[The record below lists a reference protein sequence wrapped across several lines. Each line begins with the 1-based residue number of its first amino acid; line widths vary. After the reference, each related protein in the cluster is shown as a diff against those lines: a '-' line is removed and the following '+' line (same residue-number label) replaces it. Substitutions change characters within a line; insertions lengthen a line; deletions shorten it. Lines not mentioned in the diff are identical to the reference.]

1 MKIIPGT
8 ASTSSTPLFN
18 TISATLLSDA
28 ANENNLTP
36 SVSADS
42 QNVQQL
48 VDRVNK
54 ALHETDTH
62 IKVKVHE
69 KTNTIMVVVV
79 NNDTD
84 EVIREIPSERML
96 DLMYNMCVNVGVFL
110 DKKI

>member
-1 MKIIPGT
+1 MKINPGT

-18 TISATLLSDA
+18 TISATLLADA
-28 ANENNLTP
+28 TNENLTP
-36 SVSADS
+36 SVGADT
-42 QNVQQL
+42 QNIQQL

>member
-1 MKIIPGT
+1 MKINPGT

-28 ANENNLTP
+28 TNENLTP
-36 SVSADS
+36 SVSADT
-42 QNVQQL
+42 QNIQQL

>member
-1 MKIIPGT
+1 MKINPGT

-18 TISATLLSDA
+18 TISDTLLSDT
-28 ANENNLTP
+28 ANENLTP
-36 SVSADS
+36 SVNADP
-42 QNVQQL
+42 QNIQQL